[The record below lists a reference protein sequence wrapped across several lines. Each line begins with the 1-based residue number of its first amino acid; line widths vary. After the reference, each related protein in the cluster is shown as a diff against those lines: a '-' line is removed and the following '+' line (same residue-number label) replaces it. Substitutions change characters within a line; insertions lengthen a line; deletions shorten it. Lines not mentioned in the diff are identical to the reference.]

1 MEELSHVELTA
12 EDYRTIAAEI
22 EKQQKM
28 VTDQLGARGR
38 RRCFE

>member
-12 EDYRTIAAEI
+12 EDYRTIAADI

-28 VTDQLGARGR
+28 VTIQQGARGR